1 MKKGNIIYTVI
12 IIVIIMVL
20 LMVKFLPNMLNNTN
34 YDDLEVY
41 KNNMVIN
48 ITDSDKKQIISYLKK
63 ENFDKN
69 NSLDE
74 VNGTYMIKYGDIEL
88 TFNSDGSCYYKN
100 NHTMENH
107 NTTLSNELV
116 NFVSKY

>member
-1 MKKGNIIYTVI
+1 MKKNNTIFTVI
-12 IIVIIMVL
+12 IILIIVIL
-20 LMVKFLPNMLNNTN
+20 LLIKLLPNMLNKTN
-34 YDDLEVY
+34 YDDLEE
-41 KNNMVIN
+41 
-48 ITDSDKKQIISYLKK
+48 S
-63 ENFDKN
+63 
-69 NSLDE
+69 NSLNE

-116 NFVSKY
+116 NFISKY